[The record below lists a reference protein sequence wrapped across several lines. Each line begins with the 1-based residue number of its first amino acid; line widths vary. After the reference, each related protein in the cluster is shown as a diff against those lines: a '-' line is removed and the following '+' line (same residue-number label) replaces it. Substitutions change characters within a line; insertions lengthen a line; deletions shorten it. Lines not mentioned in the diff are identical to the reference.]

1 MLLVT
6 IILLV
11 IGIALIVAGGVI
23 IAQSLSEYGK
33 GFTPGKTITAVV
45 TIVLG
50 AALTFMSMGLTEV
63 GPGQV
68 GVKVRFGQVQQGT
81 LPPGLHWLFPM
92 VESATIFDGRVQAY
106 NFENIAGATRDLQAV
121 GLSGLINYRIDATK
135 ADEILQTIGGP
146 DVYAQTVFLRPSNT
160 ALKEITPRYNAAEV
174 IGKRDEIG
182 RLTLANL
189 QERMAPFGIIVE
201 RVSVENVSLNQA
213 FLDSVEQKQIAQQAL
228 ERADFER
235 QTAVKQAEGVRDARI
250 TVAEGEAQANDL
262 INDSLTPELLQWA
275 TIQKL
280 AEDIKVM
287 LLPSDQGLILD
298 IGQAITPDQ

>member
-1 MLLVT
+1 
-6 IILLV
+6 
-11 IGIALIVAGGVI
+11 
-23 IAQSLSEYGK
+23 
-33 GFTPGKTITAVV
+33 
-45 TIVLG
+45 
-50 AALTFMSMGLTEV
+50 
-63 GPGQV
+63 
-68 GVKVRFGQVQQGT
+68 
-81 LPPGLHWLFPM
+81 
-92 VESATIFDGRVQAY
+92 
-106 NFENIAGATRDLQAV
+106 V
-121 GLSGLINYRIDATK
+121 GLSGLINYRIDATR
-135 ADEILQTIGGP
+135 ADQILQTIGGP
-146 DVYAQTVFLRPSNT
+146 DVYAQTVFIRPSNT
-160 ALKEITPRYNAAEV
+160 ALKEITPRYNSAEV

-182 RLTLANL
+182 QLTLANL
-189 QERMAPFGIIVE
+189 QERMADFGIIVE

-262 INDSLTPELLQWA
+262 INESLTPELLQWA

-298 IGQAITPDQ
+298 IGQVIAEEQ